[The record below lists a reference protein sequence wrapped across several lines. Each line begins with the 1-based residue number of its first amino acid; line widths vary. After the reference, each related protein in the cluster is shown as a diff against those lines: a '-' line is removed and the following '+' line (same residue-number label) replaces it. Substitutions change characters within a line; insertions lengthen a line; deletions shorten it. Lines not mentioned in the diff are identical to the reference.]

1 MSKSHGKGLGI
12 SVHGGTNDT
21 NAWKM
26 RIEAQTFAEPPVRE
40 FKPLKSWPAREHLR
54 QGEIDALRAAPSVFD
69 NRGR

>member
-1 MSKSHGKGLGI
+1 MKQSEFSSQVNKWKQGF
-12 SVHGGTNDT
+12 DT
-21 NAWKM
+21 
-26 RIEAQTFAEPPVRE
+26 TEPAPAPE